1 MTKLEKFQNILN
13 SAALS
18 ARKKAFKKNLPIAI
32 SEKGWVKLIYPDKR
46 VKVISKKASD
56 N

>member
-18 ARKKAFKKNLPIAI
+18 ARKKAFKKNLPVAI
-32 SEKGWVKLIYPDKR
+32 SEEGQVKLIYPNKR
-46 VKVISKKASD
+46 IKILSKKAS
-56 N
+56 NN